1 MDHKTTAFIHFI
13 VINCFGYFWI
23 LDKSRMRMTL
33 ITNHINE
40 FASCYSLIIVKQ
52 IIIESS
58 KMLLS
63 NCGSS
68 NRSHMPR
75 MNNIGLWK
83 KKNYCHI
90 SLNLCL
96 SLVLVECSI
105 GHGYTDIK
113 LPYINYCPLFMSTHE

>member
-1 MDHKTTAFIHFI
+1 MPMDHKTTAFIHFI

-83 KKNYCHI
+83 KKTTVIFH
-90 SLNLCL
+90 
-96 SLVLVECSI
+96 
-105 GHGYTDIK
+105 
-113 LPYINYCPLFMSTHE
+113 